1 MSLRKVPF
9 SIAAGLLVL
18 AATGPM
24 ARAAYTVTFQ
34 QEGSNVVATGSG
46 TLNISGLIYQVT
58 EPNHSTVFPGAGLAL
73 IGPATSADTD
83 EYTSVSFSGPFDF
96 GSGDDDIAGTSGS
109 GNLVGIAFPTQEVLV
124 PQGYVSGAALSDTST
139 WSGQTFSTLGIT
151 PGTYTWTWGSG
162 ATADSFTLETVPEP
176 ASGGLVLGA
185 AMLLAIR
192 RRRRSEV
199 AAV

>member
-1 MSLRKVPF
+1 MSLRKIPL
-9 SIAAGLLVL
+9 SIIAGLLVL

-46 TLNISGLIYQVT
+46 TLDIAGLTYAT
-58 EPNHSTVFPGAGLAL
+58 TASNHATVYPGAGLAL
-73 IGPATSADTD
+73 IGPSASADTD
-83 EYTSVSFSGPFDF
+83 EYNGASFSGPIDF
-96 GSGDDDIAGTSGS
+96 GSGVDDIAATSGS
-109 GNLVGIAFPTQEVLV
+109 GDLVGFATPLALVLV

-151 PGTYTWTWGSG
+151 PGTYVWTWGSG
-162 ATADSFTLETVPEP
+162 PTADSFTLETVATVPEP
-176 ASGGLVLGA
+176 ASAGMVLGA

-192 RRRRSEV
+192 RVRR
-199 AAV
+199 